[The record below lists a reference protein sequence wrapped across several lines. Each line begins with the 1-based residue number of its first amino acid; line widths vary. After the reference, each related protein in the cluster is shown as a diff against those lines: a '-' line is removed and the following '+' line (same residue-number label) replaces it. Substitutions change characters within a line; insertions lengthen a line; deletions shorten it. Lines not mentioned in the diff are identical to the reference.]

1 MSKKSLFRAAAV
13 ATVVSLL
20 MAAIAPLSAFAA
32 TEPPWDATTNGNV
45 YLVDGTSYANVAAGT
60 QLDWDT
66 AAGVVLSS
74 VPAPADLVDYKW
86 ATFPAPTGAS
96 VDYFPFLSPVGSER
110 TPSTWKMWG
119 DPSTLDGLGAW
130 LPSVWPGH
138 FLYGTPAAV
147 KAAGGTYS
155 LGIAYTDS
163 PIQASTHVVKAYY
176 VTVNVDAGTGTWT
189 FSQPPSVVSTA
200 TALSADKT
208 SLTVGGSVKLTATVT
223 PSAAAGTVEFFD
235 GTTSL
240 GTSVVSTGTATKTTT
255 VASVGSHS
263 YKATYTPSTSVYGG
277 STSSAVGVTSV
288 AKKFTTAN
296 KPTISGTAKVG
307 KKLTAKVKAWN
318 PVAKFT
324 YQWYANGTAIQGAT
338 KSTWKL
344 AKAQKGK
351 KITVKVTGSRADYAR
366 VSLTSK
372 ATAKVKK

>member
-1 MSKKSLFRAAAV
+1 MKTLTLRAAAAAVV
-13 ATVVSLL
+13 AGLFATL
-20 MAAIAPLSAFAA
+20 APLSAYAA
-32 TEPPWDATTNGNV
+32 TTPTFDPTTDGPV
-45 YLVDGTSYANVAAGT
+45 YLLDGTSATQIAEGT
-60 QLDWDT
+60 QLEWNYSNT
-66 AAGVVLSS
+66 IVLMNA
-74 VPAPADLVDYKW
+74 PAPADLSDL
-86 ATFPAPTGAS
+86 TSIRFPAPTAGVNNYIA
-96 VDYFPFLSPVGSER
+96 FMAPKGSER
-110 TPSTWKMWG
+110 TKSAWKSWG
-119 DPSTLDGLGAW
+119 TSFPLGGFGAL
-130 LPSVWPGH
+130 LPSVFPSYLGN
-138 FLYGTPAAV
+138 GEPAAV

-155 LGIAYTDS
+155 MGIAYMTNNDLTV
-163 PIQASTHVVKAYY
+163 AKAYY
-176 VTVNVDAGTGTWT
+176 TTINVDAGVGTWT
-189 FSQPPSVVSTA
+189 FVNPVVPTTVA
-200 TALSADKT
+200 TTTNLSADKT

-240 GTSVVSTGTATKTTT
+240 GFSVVSTGTAAKTTT

-263 YKATYTPSTSVYGG
+263 YKATYTPSTSDYSG

-307 KKLTAKVKAWN
+307 KNLTAKVKAWN